1 VADAMPV
8 GAALQLWTCNT
19 PMPRTPAEELR
30 LESRRLKAAEMYLR
44 GMTSLT
50 RIAHELGVHKSQISR
65 DFKIIKARWR
75 DQYATDLNTA
85 KQRELAKIDGLEAAA
100 WQAWEQSCQD
110 AETLHSGVL
119 TGRTDKDGKSL
130 PDVQKSWKTV
140 QGQTGDARF
149 LELVSSCIAQR
160 CKILGLMPSRPEFG
174 NSVNVATT
182 GPVVFY
188 IPQNGREGGPNLP
201 ALAVCGHEPDEDTL
215 AVSAAKPGVTIRLPE
230 QTDE

>member
-1 VADAMPV
+1 
-8 GAALQLWTCNT
+8 
-19 PMPRTPAEELR
+19 MPRTPAEELR

-44 GMTSLT
+44 GTTSLT
-50 RIAHELGVHKSQISR
+50 HIAHELGVHKSQISR

-100 WQAWEQSCQD
+100 WQAWEQSCND
-110 AETLHSGVL
+110 AETLHSGVM

-130 PDVQKSWKTV
+130 PDMQKSWKTV

-160 CKILGLMPSRPEFG
+160 CKILGLMPSRPEFAG
-174 NSVNVATT
+174 VGVNVATT

-188 IPQNGREGGPNLP
+188 IPQNDRERGLGGPALP
-201 ALAVCGHEPDEDTL
+201 GSRSEPDEDVP
-215 AVSAAKPGVTIRLPE
+215 AASAANPEVKVVLPE
-230 QTDE
+230 QHHE